1 MWREVNFIAVSQDS
15 GIALR
20 HGFRFRHRTVQTQ
33 FHPWRHLALI
43 AAFVTVTAIAAFAAA
58 VFSLQ
63 VRPSIQ
69 AEPITRVEPITDPTN
84 LRRLAFEDLSY
95 EGAFRLPSAE
105 SNGDSFSFS
114 GGPLAFNPDGP
125 SLFVG
130 ARSRRVAE
138 VSIPQPVNSAE
149 IGALP
154 MAAYVQPFAD
164 PSDGRLTDI
173 APSGISLSGLLV
185 HNRQLLGAGLIYYD
199 ANNIQTLS
207 HFARPLRL
215 GEPSVKKLVR
225 VWQNGKSGFVAGYM
239 AAVPPEWQSS
249 LGGPAITGQ
258 CCIAIITRSSWGP
271 AAFAFDPAE
280 VSAGRN
286 ANAEPLLYY
295 PLDHP
300 TLGPW
305 EGSNPTY
312 GGTMQLGGVAL
323 IAGTRTALFIGR
335 NGMGP
340 FCYGNGTGDQALA
353 ASRPTGNERYCYD
366 PTNTDKG
373 QHAYPYRY
381 QMWAYDLSELAEVRA
396 GRRDPW
402 SVKPYG
408 VWPFDLPTAE
418 PGVRIG
424 GVAYDPARQ
433 RIYVAQLL
441 ADRDGFAHRPL
452 IHVYTVK

>member
-1 MWREVNFIAVSQDS
+1 M
-15 GIALR
+15 
-20 HGFRFRHRTVQTQ
+20 HTQ
-33 FHPWRHLALI
+33 FHPWRHLALVGGFI
-43 AAFVTVTAIAAFAAA
+43 TVTAFTTFAAA
-58 VFSLQ
+58 VLSLQ
-63 VRPSIQ
+63 SAVRPGALP
-69 AEPITRVEPITDPTN
+69 AEPITRVQPITDPTN

-95 EGAFRLPSAE
+95 EGAFRLPATE
-105 SNGDSFSFS
+105 SNGDSFSFAA
-114 GGPLAFNPDGP
+114 GPLAFNPDGQ

-138 VSIPQPVNSAE
+138 VSIPQLVNSPE

-154 MAAYVQPFAD
+154 MASYLQPFAD

-173 APSGISLSGLLV
+173 ASTGISLSGLLV
-185 HNRQLLGAGLIYYD
+185 HDRQLFGSGLIYYD
-199 ANNIQTLS
+199 ANNTQTQS
-207 HFARPLRL
+207 HFARPLKL

-239 AAVPPEWQSS
+239 ASVPPEWQSR

-280 VSAGRN
+280 VTAGKDASAQ
-286 ANAEPLLYY
+286 PLVYY
-295 PLDHP
+295 PQDHP

-305 EGSNPTY
+305 EGSNPTF
-312 GGTMQLGGVAL
+312 GGTMQVGGVAL

-340 FCYGNGTGDQALA
+340 FCYGNGTKDQALA
-353 ASRPTGNERYCYD
+353 SSRSTGNERYCFD
-366 PTNTDKG
+366 PTNSDKG

-381 QMWAYDLSELAEVRA
+381 QMWAYDLAELAEVRA

-408 VWPFDLPTAE
+408 VWPFELPISE

-424 GVAYDPARQ
+424 GVAYDAARQ
-433 RIYVAQLL
+433 RIFIAQTQG
-441 ADRDGFAHRPL
+441 DRDGFAFRPL
-452 IHVYTVK
+452 IHVFTVK